1 MKDANRF
8 IGKDFLW
15 YFIGNICPII
25 IGIIKFPIYTRIFSP
40 AEFGA
45 YSLIMLVFTYV
56 SVVCYSWIN
65 GCAWRYYFAYKRN
78 GKTKQLFTN
87 LSLLFS
93 IFTLIILIAT
103 LICYF
108 SSDNVLIKRLVIYCF
123 LQYVTSELL
132 ALFLVVPRLEGRSFF
147 YNFIQSVKAIGSFGL
162 LLWLTFYNGN
172 GIEAFLTSNVIL
184 NAALLLLIIPQS
196 IFKLQLSFKW
206 VNKNDLAVLFAYG
219 RVGLLINICSILLVS
234 SDRFLIE
241 HYATLNEVGIYNQ
254 NYNIAQITIS
264 TLIATYWTSL
274 NPAILS
280 ALDAKS
286 DSLKT
291 KVPNY
296 FNTYFFCTLPIAL
309 YAILYAKEIAEIMLG
324 ADFRAG
330 YSIIGWVAFSEF
342 IIGLY
347 FVPSTKLK
355 LDNNLKTLSVY
366 YFGALVL
373 NVLLN
378 IFFIQYFGYKS
389 SAIVTAIVYLLLL
402 LCIYR
407 HDVFSCFP
415 QLFRSEKLKQCAGIV
430 LLQIAIHLISA
441 RFDLPGCYYII
452 EGVIFALMYV
462 FFAVK
467 NKWISFNMEQLQT
480 HKSI

>member
-25 IGIIKFPIYTRIFSP
+25 IGIVKFPIYTRIFSP
-40 AEFGA
+40 TDFGA

-56 SVVCYSWIN
+56 SIVCYSWIN
-65 GCAWRYYFAYKRN
+65 GCAWRYYFEYERN
-78 GKTKQLFTN
+78 GKTKHLFTN

-93 IFTLIILIAT
+93 IFTLVILLAT
-103 LICYF
+103 LIYYF
-108 SSDNVLIKRLVIYCF
+108 SVDNVLIKRLVIYCF
-123 LQYVTSELL
+123 LQYFTSELL
-132 ALFLVVPRLEGRSFF
+132 SLFLVVPRLEGQSFL

-162 LLWLTFYNGN
+162 LLLLTFYNGN

-184 NAALLLLIIPQS
+184 NAALLLIIVPQS
-196 IFKLQLSFKW
+196 IFKLRLSFKW
-206 VNKNDLAVLFAYG
+206 INKNDLAVLFAYG
-219 RVGLLINICSILLVS
+219 RIGLLINICSTLLIS

-264 TLIATYWTSL
+264 TLIATYWASL

-280 ALDAKS
+280 GLDAKS
-286 DSLKT
+286 DSLK
-291 KVPNY
+291 KAIPGY
-296 FNTYFFCTLPIAL
+296 FNTYFFCALPIAL
-309 YAILYAKEIAEIMLG
+309 YAILYAREIAEIMLG

-330 YSIIGWVAFSEF
+330 YSIIAWVAFSEF

-355 LDNNLKTLSVY
+355 LDNHLKILSVY
-366 YFGALVL
+366 YLSALVI
-373 NVLLN
+373 NVVLN
-378 IFFIQYFGYKS
+378 IFFIQHFGYKS

-402 LCIYR
+402 LFIYR
-407 HDVFSCFP
+407 HDAFNCFP
-415 QLFRSEKLKQCAGIV
+415 QLLRSAKLKQCAGIV

-441 RFDLPGCYYII
+441 GFDLPVYYYII
-452 EGVIFALMYV
+452 EGVVFALMYV

-467 NKWISFNMEQLQT
+467 NKWISLSMEQFQT